1 VGRVSEV
8 DQEID
13 AAVREVSLQTMG
25 VPVPPDRPEV
35 VDDIWQEPGLGTQV
49 LHGFLFR
56 VQAGFL

>member
-1 VGRVSEV
+1 
-8 DQEID
+8 
-13 AAVREVSLQTMG
+13 
-25 VPVPPDRPEV
+25 V